1 MGLLI
6 AILFAAILVGLIFLF
21 KFLIDKRTSR
31 FIESGE
37 ADSLDM
43 NLYKK
48 FDTTNIHKYTF
59 LLTNIGLVFSLV
71 IVITAFEWKDY
82 DPTDIIDL
90 GRVEDSFDE
99 VLEIPPTEQ
108 PPPPPPKVQQPE
120 IIEVPDEEELEE
132 EIEVNLDVEVTEETV
147 IEELVEEE
155 PEEEDIDQVFLIV
168 EEQPLPNGG
177 MQAFYDFLGKKIRY
191 PEQARRMGVEGR
203 VFVEFVVGKDGRLTD
218 VKVVKGIGAGCDEE
232 AVRVVKGAPKWKP
245 GKQRGR
251 AVRVKMTVPV
261 YFRLG

>member
-1 MGLLI
+1 MGLLVTFTFV
-6 AILFAAILVGLIFLF
+6 AVLVGLIFFF
-21 KFLIDKRTSR
+21 KFLIDRRTQKFVS
-31 FIESGE
+31 SGE
-37 ADSLDM
+37 ADKLDM

-48 FDTTNIHKYTF
+48 FEVTNIHKYTF

-71 IVITAFEWKDY
+71 VVITAFEWKDY
-82 DPTDIIDL
+82 DETQVIDL
-90 GRVEDSFDE
+90 GRVDDTFDE

-147 IEELVEEE
+147 IEEVIEEE
-155 PEEEDIDQVFLIV
+155 PEEEEVDQVFLIV
-168 EEQPLPNGG
+168 EEQPTPEGG
-177 MQAFYDFLGKKIRY
+177 MQAFYDYLGKKIRY

-203 VFVEFVVGKDGRLTD
+203 VFVEFVVGKDGGLTD

-251 AVRVKMTVPV
+251 SVRVKMTVPV